1 MTPGTGAP
9 IETLQQLARRMLH
22 TINDTSIAAMDASFY
37 AHYFEEL
44 RLIVE
49 AFLDDTQ
56 GAPAVPGHQIWIV
69 WDCADPVA
77 CFLTRHEA
85 AEAQADLRHQI
96 LCEYGPDPELM
107 QSVTVS
113 TAILEPTRCATA
125 GMGL

>member
-22 TINDTSIAAMDASFY
+22 AINDTPIAGMDAGFY

-56 GAPAVPGHQIWIV
+56 RAPAVPGHQVWIV

-77 CFLTRHEA
+77 CFLTRHDA

-107 QSVTVS
+107 ESVTVS
-113 TAILEPTRCATA
+113 TAILEPAKGATA
-125 GMGL
+125 GIRL

>member
-1 MTPGTGAP
+1 MTPDDLIPTES
-9 IETLQQLARRMLH
+9 ITRLARRLLRA
-22 TINDTSIAAMDASFY
+22 IDDTPIAAMDPTFY

-113 TAILEPTRCATA
+113 TAILEPTGCATA

>member
-22 TINDTSIAAMDASFY
+22 TINDTFIAAMDASFY